1 MIKFNH
7 EASTP
12 YEVIGY
18 TSPEALMAEA
28 EASQLDSDLLFAMT
42 LLRILDDNVIVSI
55 ILSAIY
61 PDQNLTRPS
70 QIVELL
76 VKAITDKDARLN
88 IIMRRTLN
96 V

>member
-1 MIKFNH
+1 MINFNH
-7 EASTP
+7 EAQTP
-12 YEVIGY
+12 YEILGY
-18 TSPEALMAEA
+18 TSPEVVIAEA
-28 EASQLDSDLLFAMT
+28 KASELASDLIFAMT
-42 LLRILDDNVIVSI
+42 LIKILDDNVIISA

-61 PDQNLTRPS
+61 PDQNFTYQS